1 MKILVTGG
9 CGYLGSHTCVELLLN
24 NYEVVIVDN
33 YENSKK
39 NIPKKIEQIT
49 GKNVKTY
56 EIDLCNKE
64 ELKTVFEEND
74 ISAVIHLAGKKGV
87 EESTQ
92 NAINFYNSNV
102 ATTISL
108 LEVMSEYDCK

>member
-49 GKNVKTY
+49 GKKMKFY
-56 EIDLCNKE
+56 AS
-64 ELKTVFEEND
+64 EN
-74 ISAVIHLAGKKGV
+74 ISIRLIRIKIG
-87 EESTQ
+87 
-92 NAINFYNSNV
+92 N
-102 ATTISL
+102 
-108 LEVMSEYDCK
+108 